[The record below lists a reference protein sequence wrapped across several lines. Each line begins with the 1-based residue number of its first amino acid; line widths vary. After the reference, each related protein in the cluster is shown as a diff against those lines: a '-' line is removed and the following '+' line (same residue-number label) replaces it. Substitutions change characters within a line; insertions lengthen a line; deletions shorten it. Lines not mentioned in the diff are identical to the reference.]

1 MPGLLTSSAVT
12 DEQRRQ
18 NDRHSHAVVI
28 AILVLLCFYMYLFTS
43 LAGYIGVPY
52 PQELAESLNIGIPYI
67 FDRDL
72 NVGTQLTVHY
82 APGFEHP
89 DDSLLVLLLVV
100 AVAFLCAYYLPLR
113 YKQGSL
119 ALWTLIAIGILYGHR
134 AAAALLLAHLLVYLV
149 FHPGRKQGLWISAL
163 AGFVGYW
170 ALFGG
175 GGMAGEQFVFALA
188 VPLLAVGIYRYSIT
202 PLLLH
207 ERVAPVLRTL
217 VIHAA
222 VLTICLNLVIDVI
235 GGTGILVPVGVM
247 LFFFQWARLVMYHID
262 YQDGLVPMTVSLD
275 RYLAVF
281 LSPGLLPTWAWA
293 VTIPQGYAYI
303 NSRFLSEDKNR
314 IVLAGLRLLGIAL
327 LYLVF
332 WLWAVRHLE
341 QALNG
346 YGLEINQMS
355 IRTMIHR
362 YTVGEETS
370 TLSVL
375 LTTLLDLVETILVFA
390 GVVHFKV
397 AVWRICGYNIEP
409 YLNKPWLATNLMNLW
424 TRYAYY
430 YREFLVRAFYYP
442 VFFRLTKLH
451 ASTRILIASLA
462 AAGVGNLIAHMMKQ
476 NLQHGM
482 YIENISYVLNT
493 WVYFLLLGVGIGVS
507 VIFMRRR
514 KRTRKPW
521 TFDRWFAVDLL
532 AAYITI
538 QYFALI
544 HIFARPTEASTIGDM
559 FVLFMLGLGVDL
571 QS

>member
-18 NDRHSHAVVI
+18 YDRHSTPVVI
-28 AILVLLCFYMYLFTS
+28 ATLALLCVYLYLFTP

-52 PQELAESLNIGIPYI
+52 PQELAESLNISIPYI

-149 FHPGRKQGLWISAL
+149 FHPGRKQGLWLSAL
-163 AGFVGYW
+163 AGFAGYW
-170 ALFGG
+170 AFFGG
-175 GGMAGEQFVFALA
+175 SGTVGKQVLFALA
-188 VPLLAVGIYRYSIT
+188 LPLLAVGIYRYSIA
-202 PLLLH
+202 PLLRQK
-207 ERVAPVLRTL
+207 RVAPVLRTL
-217 VIHAA
+217 VVHAA
-222 VLTICLNLVIDVI
+222 VLTICLNLVIDVL
-235 GGTGILVPVGVM
+235 GGSGILVPLGVM

-262 YQDGLVPMTVSLD
+262 YQDGLVPKTLSLD

-281 LSPGLLPTWAWA
+281 LSPGVLPTWAWA

-303 NSRFLSEDKNR
+303 NNRFLCEDKNR
-314 IVLAGLRLLGIAL
+314 IVLAGLKLLGIAL

-332 WLWAVRHLE
+332 WFWAVRNLE
-341 QALNG
+341 QVFTG

-362 YTVGEETS
+362 FTLGEEID

-397 AVWRICGYNIEP
+397 AVWRICGYNMEP
-409 YLNKPWLATNLMNLW
+409 YLNKPWLATNLMSLW

-442 VFFRLTKLH
+442 VFFRLARLH
-451 ASTRILIASLA
+451 ASIRILIASLA
-462 AAGVGNLIAHMMKQ
+462 AAGVGNLIMHLMKQ
-476 NLQHGM
+476 NLQQGM
-482 YIENISYVLNT
+482 YAHNVSYVLTT
-493 WVYFLLLGVGIGVS
+493 WPYFLLLGIGIGVS

-521 TFDRWFAVDLL
+521 TFDRWFAVDVL

-544 HIFARPTEASTIGDM
+544 HIFARPTEASTLGDM
-559 FVLFMLGLGVDL
+559 FVLFMLGLGIDL
-571 QS
+571 K